1 MKSTLLMRMHG
12 MEQEVCQLFLS
23 TLCRKIDSKR
33 QWVAVLAAKVAISF
47 RFDLVL
53 KLEQA
58 LNGKSN
64 AKTGC

>member
-53 KLEQA
+53 KGKRA
-58 LNGKSN
+58 FNGQSIAN
-64 AKTGC
+64 GAC